1 MVAARCAAASLKK
14 HPEEVGSIVD
24 EIDQGT
30 RPKRV
35 RVLRATDVMPPF
47 DSAPAPADAGG
58 TEPEPPEPATPQSVQ
73 ADADDRSDNP
83 GGEAPADT
91 DRTEGDVPQYDL
103 AENILAEQ
111 RRVAS
116 RRRRAPS
123 QPHEEPQVLH
133 EPKAA
138 EPSAIELPCE
148 DLPELQ
154 RVVAE
159 IVARDIE
166 RLCRRPIAN

>member
-1 MVAARCAAASLKK
+1 VEGGSQPSGRIVDEA
-14 HPEEVGSIVD
+14 PEEVGSIVD
-24 EIDQGT
+24 EIEQRT
-30 RPKRV
+30 PPKRV
-35 RVLRATDVMPPF
+35 RVLRATDIIPPF
-47 DSAPAPADAGG
+47 DNVPAPADAGG
-58 TEPEPPEPATPQSVQ
+58 HEPQTPEPATPDPVQVDEQS
-73 ADADDRSDNP
+73 AGIDDQESTDM
-83 GGEAPADT
+83 EPA
-91 DRTEGDVPQYDL
+91 EGDVPKYDL

-123 QPHEEPQVLH
+123 QPQEEPEASP

-138 EPSAIELPCE
+138 ETSAIELPCE

-166 RLCRRPIAN
+166 RLCRRPSTN